1 MDVSGG
7 GAIPEGMKEG
17 RASGVPITSP
27 EERYR
32 ILVRSF
38 PRSAILLF
46 DHELRFLLVDGPEV
60 AASGYSKEAMEGR
73 TAYET
78 LPAEFVALVEGNMR
92 RVLAGE
98 EFSAELPFGDR
109 HYRYDYLPLRDAS
122 QNVVYGLIV
131 ATNVTERHAI
141 EVELRRT
148 NERFSKIFAV
158 TPDPLVVTLLADG
171 TILEANQAFIDAFG
185 WTREEVIGATTLA
198 LGMWIDP
205 SRRAVLTTL
214 LRSSGKLE
222 SLELP
227 FRSKDGSVRH
237 YLVSLAQLELEG
249 TPCAYVV
256 FRDQTERLRTL
267 RALEMSEARLRG
279 LADATFEGIAITQGG
294 KILDANDQL
303 AAMYG
308 KKPEDLI
315 GQDVSEL
322 VAPESL
328 DLVQSKMRERNDR
341 AYEHVAIRADGSRFP
356 VEVRG
361 RHATI
366 QGLPVRVTAIR
377 DVSQRKKAEV
387 EREHLIAEL
396 SARNAEMEQ
405 FTYTVSHDLKSPLVT
420 INGFLGA
427 LESDIQVGDG
437 ERIKSDMERIASAA
451 SKMMRLLD
459 DLLELSR
466 VGRIAI
472 ASERVDLRDVI
483 AEALELVSGPLAARG
498 ARVVVQGSLPVVAGS
513 RLRLLQVFQN
523 LLENALKYMGNQP
536 NPLVEIGE
544 RPDATG
550 LVCFVRDNGMGVK
563 PAHAERIFGLFEKLD
578 PRSEGTGLG
587 LALVRRILE
596 YHGGKVSVESD
607 GMHGSTFV
615 LWFPREPKP
624 SVEREA
630 R

>member
-7 GAIPEGMKEG
+7 GAIPEGVRQD

-38 PRSAILLF
+38 PKSAILLF
-46 DHELRFLLVDGPEV
+46 DHDLRFLLVDGPEV
-60 AASGYSKEAMEGR
+60 TATGYSKEAMEGR
-73 TAYET
+73 TVHDA
-78 LPAEFVALVEGNMR
+78 LPSEFVALVEGNMR
-92 RVLAGE
+92 RALAGE

-109 HYRYDYLPLRDAS
+109 QYRYDYLPVRDDAG
-122 QNVVYGLIV
+122 NVIYGLIV
-131 ATNVTERHAI
+131 ATNVTERHVM

-158 TPDPLVVTLLADG
+158 TPDPLVVTLLSDG
-171 TILEANQAFIDAFG
+171 TVLEANQAFLDAFG
-185 WTREEVIGATTLA
+185 WTRAEVIGATTLA
-198 LGMWIDP
+198 LGMWLDP
-205 SRRAVLTTL
+205 SHRAELTKL
-214 LRSSGKLE
+214 LRSTGKLDA
-222 SLELP
+222 LELP
-227 FRSKDGSVRH
+227 FRSKDGSVRQ
-237 YLVSLAQLELEG
+237 YLVSLAKLELEG

-267 RALEMSEARLRG
+267 RALEISEARLRG
-279 LADATFEGIAITQGG
+279 LVDATFEGIAITQGG

-315 GQDVSEL
+315 GHDVIQL
-322 VAPESL
+322 VAPESIE
-328 DLVQSKMRERNDR
+328 LVRTKMRERDDR
-341 AYEHVAIRADGSRFP
+341 AYEHIAMRADGSRFP
-356 VEVRG
+356 VEARG
-361 RHATI
+361 RHSTI
-366 QGLPVRVTAIR
+366 QGVPVRVTAIR
-377 DVSQRKKAEV
+377 DVTQRKKAEG
-387 EREHLIAEL
+387 ERERLIAEL

-427 LESDIQVGDG
+427 LERDIETG
-437 ERIKSDMERIASAA
+437 ERQRIESDMQRIASAA
-451 SKMMRLLD
+451 SKMMRLLN

-466 VGRIAI
+466 VGRVAL
-472 ASERVDLRDVI
+472 AAERVELRDVV

-498 ARVVVQGSLPVVAGS
+498 ARVVVEGPLPVVSGS

-523 LLENALKYMGNQP
+523 LIENALKYMGEQQ
-536 NPLVEIGE
+536 NPLVVIGE
-544 RPDATG
+544 RPDENG

-578 PRSEGTGLG
+578 PKSEGTGLG

-607 GMHGSTFV
+607 GTHGSTFL
-615 LWFPREPKP
+615 LWFPREPKQA
-624 SVEREA
+624 VEREA